1 VRASGHTNLM
11 KLHKII
17 RRRIREQRDGV
28 SFAGDVN
35 VAVSGNVGERGATTH
50 VSSRQDA
57 TAHEQKSKS
66 GT

>member
-1 VRASGHTNLM
+1 M
-11 KLHKII
+11 KLHKVI

-28 SFAGDVN
+28 SVAGDVN

-57 TAHEQKSKS
+57 TADDKKSK
-66 GT
+66 

>member
-1 VRASGHTNLM
+1 M
-11 KLHKII
+11 KLHKIL

-28 SFAGDVN
+28 SVASDVN
-35 VAVSGNVGERGATTH
+35 VAISGNVGERGATTR

-57 TAHEQKSKS
+57 AAQDKGSKP

>member
-1 VRASGHTNLM
+1 M

-28 SFAGDVN
+28 SVAGDVN

-50 VSSRQDA
+50 VSSRQGA
-57 TAHEQKSKS
+57 TAQDKESKP

>member
-1 VRASGHTNLM
+1 M

-28 SFAGDVN
+28 SVAGDVN

-50 VSSRQDA
+50 VSSRQET
-57 TAHEQKSKS
+57 TARDKESKP
-66 GT
+66 GA

>member
-1 VRASGHTNLM
+1 M

-28 SFAGDVN
+28 SVAGDVN

-50 VSSRQDA
+50 VSSRQEA
-57 TAHEQKSKS
+57 TADDKKSKE
-66 GT
+66 GL

>member
-1 VRASGHTNLM
+1 M

-28 SFAGDVN
+28 SVAGDVN
-35 VAVSGNVGERGATTH
+35 VTVSGNFGERGATTH

-57 TAHEQKSKS
+57 STQDKESKP